1 MEILLILSKP
11 VPNHSPQVASLS
23 DILQAEDITSLQHL
37 QLFARTVVEGFTT
50 GHHASPHKGFSV
62 EFRQHRPY
70 VQGDE
75 IRRLDWKVFGRS
87 DRFYIR
93 EYDEET
99 NLRATLVLDAS
110 GSMNY
115 RGQKG
120 VLKFDYAR
128 KLAASLAYLL
138 MSQQDAVGLV
148 TFDTKLRENI
158 PCRTKITHL
167 HLLLDTMVKTA
178 PRQDTSLAPVIE
190 SLAQRLK
197 RRGLVILIS
206 DFFDDA
212 AALLQSAGILRR
224 KGHEVIAIQLWD
236 RDEID
241 FAFGNWAR
249 FENLEDN
256 EDFLLLD
263 PAAVRLRYLE
273 AQKAFAEELKEGF
286 RKHQIDYL
294 SLVTDESH
302 SQALRNYLSL
312 RMR

>member
-1 MEILLILSKP
+1 M
-11 VPNHSPQVASLS
+11 ATLS
-23 DILQAEDITSLQHL
+23 DILHAEDITSLQSL

-50 GHHASPHKGFSV
+50 GQHASPHKGFSV

-75 IRRLDWKVFGRS
+75 IRRLDWKIFGRT

-93 EYDEET
+93 EFDEET
-99 NLRATLVLDAS
+99 NLRATIVLDAS
-110 GSMNY
+110 GSMGY

-138 MSQQDAVGLV
+138 MCQQDAVGLI
-148 TFDTKLRENI
+148 TFDSKVRDII

-167 HLLLDTMVKTA
+167 HLMLETMVKTE
-178 PRQDTSLAPVIE
+178 PGKDTSLAPVLE

-206 DFFDDA
+206 DFFDDP
-212 AALLQSAGILRR
+212 AALLRSIGILRK
-224 KGHEVIAIQLWD
+224 KGHEIIALQLWD

-241 FAFGNWAR
+241 FPFGNWAR
-249 FENLEDN
+249 FENLESDD
-256 EDFLLLD
+256 DFLLLD
-263 PAAVRLRYLE
+263 PATIRQRYIE
-273 AQKAFAEELKEGF
+273 AQQNFATQLKDGF
-286 RKHQIDYL
+286 RKHQVDYL
-294 SLVTDESH
+294 SLPTDESH
-302 SQALRNYLSL
+302 SAALRNYLAL

>member
-1 MEILLILSKP
+1 M
-11 VPNHSPQVASLS
+11 ASLS
-23 DILQAEDITSLQHL
+23 DILHAEDITSLQAL

-50 GHHASPHKGFSV
+50 GQHASPHKGFSV

-75 IRRLDWKVFGRS
+75 IRRLDWKIFGRT

-93 EYDEET
+93 EFDEET
-99 NLRATLVLDAS
+99 NLRATVVLDAS
-110 GSMNY
+110 GSMGY

-120 VLKFDYAR
+120 VQKFDYAR

-138 MSQQDAVGLV
+138 MSQQDAVGLI
-148 TFDTKLRENI
+148 TFDSKVRDII

-167 HLLLDTMVKTA
+167 HLLLETMVRTEPGK
-178 PRQDTSLAPVIE
+178 DTSLAPVVE

-206 DFFDDA
+206 DFFDDP
-212 AALLQSAGILRR
+212 AALLRSIGILR
-224 KGHEVIAIQLWD
+224 KQGHEIIAIQLWD

-241 FAFGNWAR
+241 FPFGNWAR
-249 FENLEDN
+249 FENLENND
-256 EDFLLLD
+256 DFLLLD
-263 PAAVRLRYLE
+263 PATIRLRYIE
-273 AQKAFAEELKEGF
+273 AQQNFAAQLKEGF
-286 RKHQIDYL
+286 RKHQVDYL
-294 SLVTDESH
+294 SLPTDEPH
-302 SQALRNYLSL
+302 SAALRSYLSL

>member
-1 MEILLILSKP
+1 M
-11 VPNHSPQVASLS
+11 ATLS
-23 DILQAEDITSLQHL
+23 DILQAEDITSLQTL

-99 NLRATLVLDAS
+99 NLRATIVLDAS

-115 RGQKG
+115 RGGKG
-120 VLKFDYAR
+120 ILKFDYAR

-138 MSQQDAVGLV
+138 MSQQDAVGLI
-148 TFDTKLRENI
+148 TFDSKVREVI

-167 HLLLDTMVKTA
+167 HLMLEAMVKTT
-178 PRQDTSLAPVIE
+178 PGQDTSLAPVIE

-206 DFFDDA
+206 DFFDDPT
-212 AALLQSAGILRR
+212 ALLQSIGVLRK
-224 KGHEVIAIQLWD
+224 KGHEVIALHLWD

-241 FAFGNWAR
+241 FPFGNWAR
-249 FENLEDN
+249 FENLENDD
-256 EDFLLLD
+256 DFLLLD
-263 PAAVRLRYLE
+263 PATVRQRYLE
-273 AQKAFAEELKEGF
+273 VQKIFAEQLKDGF
-286 RKHQIDYL
+286 RKHQVDYL
-294 SLVTDESH
+294 SLLTDESH
-302 SQALRNYLSL
+302 SAALRSYLAL

>member
-1 MEILLILSKP
+1 M
-11 VPNHSPQVASLS
+11 ATLS
-23 DILQAEDITSLQHL
+23 DILQAEDITSLQTL

-99 NLRATLVLDAS
+99 NLRATIVLDAS

-115 RGQKG
+115 RGGKG
-120 VLKFDYAR
+120 ILKFDFAR

-138 MSQQDAVGLV
+138 MSQQDAVGLI
-148 TFDTKLRENI
+148 TFDSKVREII
-158 PCRTKITHL
+158 PSRTKITHL
-167 HLLLDTMVKTA
+167 HLMLEAMVKTT
-178 PRQDTSLAPVIE
+178 PGKDTSLAPVIE

-206 DFFDDA
+206 DFFDDPT
-212 AALLQSAGILRR
+212 ALLQSIGVLRK
-224 KGHEVIAIQLWD
+224 KGHEIIALQLWD

-241 FAFGNWAR
+241 FPFGNWAR
-249 FENLEDN
+249 FENLENDD
-256 EDFLLLD
+256 DFLLLD
-263 PAAVRLRYLE
+263 PATVRQRYLE
-273 AQKAFAEELKEGF
+273 VQKIFAEQLKDGF
-286 RKHQIDYL
+286 RKHQVDYL
-294 SLVTDESH
+294 SLPTDESH
-302 SQALRNYLSL
+302 SAALRSYLAL

>member
-1 MEILLILSKP
+1 M
-11 VPNHSPQVASLS
+11 AALS

-37 QLFARTVVEGFTT
+37 QIFARTVVEGFTT

-120 VLKFDYAR
+120 VHKFDYAR

-148 TFDTKLRENI
+148 TFDSKLRENI

-167 HLLLDTMVKTA
+167 HLLLETMIKTE
-178 PRQDTSLAPVIE
+178 PGKDTSLAPVIE

-206 DFFDDA
+206 DFFDDPA
-212 AALLQSAGILRR
+212 AILKACGVLRK
-224 KGHEVIAIQLWD
+224 KGHEIIALQLWD

-241 FAFGNWAR
+241 FSFGNWAR
-249 FENLEDN
+249 FENLENND
-256 EDFLLLD
+256 DFLLLD
-263 PAAVRLRYLE
+263 PATIRQRYIE
-273 AQKAFAEELKEGF
+273 TQKQFATDLKEGF

-294 SLVTDESH
+294 SLPTDESH
-302 SQALRNYLSL
+302 ALALRNYLAL
-312 RMR
+312 RLR

>member
-1 MEILLILSKP
+1 M
-11 VPNHSPQVASLS
+11 ATLS
-23 DILQAEDITSLQHL
+23 DILQAEDITSLQTL

-50 GHHASPHKGFSV
+50 GQHASPHKGFSV

-75 IRRLDWKVFGRS
+75 IRRLDWKIFGRT

-93 EYDEET
+93 EFDEET
-99 NLRATLVLDAS
+99 NLRATVVLDAS
-110 GSMNY
+110 GSMGY

-120 VLKFDYAR
+120 ILKFDYAR

-138 MSQQDAVGLV
+138 MSQQDAVGLI
-148 TFDTKLRENI
+148 TFDSKIRDVI

-167 HLLLDTMVKTA
+167 HLLLETMVKTE
-178 PRQDTSLAPVIE
+178 PGKDTSLAPVLE

-206 DFFDDA
+206 DFFDDP
-212 AALLQSAGILRR
+212 AALLRSIGVLRK
-224 KGHEVIAIQLWD
+224 KGHEIIALQLWD

-241 FAFGNWAR
+241 FPFGNWAR
-249 FENLEDN
+249 FENLENYD
-256 EDFLLLD
+256 DFLLLD
-263 PAAVRLRYLE
+263 PATIRQRYIE
-273 AQKAFAEELKEGF
+273 AQQNFAAQLKEGF
-286 RKHQIDYL
+286 RKHQVDYL
-294 SLVTDESH
+294 SLPTDESH
-302 SQALRNYLSL
+302 SAALRSYLAL

>member
-1 MEILLILSKP
+1 
-11 VPNHSPQVASLS
+11 VATLS
-23 DILQAEDITSLQHL
+23 DILQAEDITSLQTL

-99 NLRATLVLDAS
+99 NLRATIVLDAS

-115 RGQKG
+115 RGGKG
-120 VLKFDYAR
+120 ILKFDYAR

-148 TFDTKLRENI
+148 TFDSKVREVI

-167 HLLLDTMVKTA
+167 HLLLEAMVKTT
-178 PRQDTSLAPVIE
+178 PGQDTSLAPVIE

-206 DFFDDA
+206 DFFDDPT
-212 AALLQSAGILRR
+212 ALLQSIGVLRK
-224 KGHEVIAIQLWD
+224 KGHEVIALQLWD

-241 FAFGNWAR
+241 FPFGNWAR
-249 FENLEDN
+249 FENLENDD
-256 EDFLLLD
+256 DFLLLD
-263 PAAVRLRYLE
+263 PATVRQRYLE
-273 AQKAFAEELKEGF
+273 VQKIFAEQLKDGF
-286 RKHQIDYL
+286 RKHQVDYL
-294 SLVTDESH
+294 SLPTDESH
-302 SQALRNYLSL
+302 SAALRSYLAL

>member
-1 MEILLILSKP
+1 MATLSSILE
-11 VPNHSPQVASLS
+11 
-23 DILQAEDITSLQHL
+23 AEDITSLQSL

-70 VQGDE
+70 VQGDD
-75 IRRLDWKVFGRS
+75 IRRLDWKIFGRA

-93 EYDEET
+93 EFDEET

-128 KLAASLAYLL
+128 KLAAAMAYLL
-138 MSQQDAVGLV
+138 MSQQDAVGLI
-148 TFDTKLRENI
+148 TFDSRIREFI
-158 PCRTKITHL
+158 PNQTRITHL
-167 HLLLDTMVKTA
+167 HYMLETMLKTQPGKDTA
-178 PRQDTSLAPVIE
+178 LAPVLE

-212 AALLQSAGILRR
+212 TAIMRAIGVLRK
-224 KGHEVIAIQLWD
+224 KGHEVIAMQLWD
-236 RDEID
+236 RDELE
-241 FAFGNWAR
+241 FPFGQWSR
-249 FENLEDN
+249 FENLEN
-256 EDFLLLD
+256 AEDSLLLD
-263 PAAVRLRYLE
+263 PATVRLRYME
-273 AQKAFAEELKEGF
+273 VLKNFQEQLKDGF
-286 RKHQIDYL
+286 RKHHVDYL
-294 SLVTDESH
+294 SLPTDESH
-302 SQALRNYLSL
+302 SAALRSYLAL

>member
-1 MEILLILSKP
+1 
-11 VPNHSPQVASLS
+11 VATLS
-23 DILQAEDITSLQHL
+23 DILQAEDITSLQAL

-99 NLRATLVLDAS
+99 NLRATIVLDAS

-115 RGQKG
+115 RGGKG
-120 VLKFDYAR
+120 ILKFDYAR

-148 TFDTKLRENI
+148 TFDSKVREVI

-167 HLLLDTMVKTA
+167 HLLLEAMVKTT
-178 PRQDTSLAPVIE
+178 PGKDTSLAPVIE

-206 DFFDDA
+206 DFFDDP
-212 AALLQSAGILRR
+212 AALLQSIGILRK
-224 KGHEVIAIQLWD
+224 KGHEVIALQLWD

-241 FAFGNWAR
+241 FPFGNWAR
-249 FENLEDN
+249 FENLENDD
-256 EDFLLLD
+256 DFLLLD
-263 PAAVRLRYLE
+263 PATVRQRYLE
-273 AQKAFAEELKEGF
+273 VQKIFAEQLKDGF
-286 RKHQIDYL
+286 RKHQVDYL
-294 SLVTDESH
+294 SLPTDESH
-302 SQALRNYLSL
+302 SAALRSYLAL

>member
-1 MEILLILSKP
+1 M
-11 VPNHSPQVASLS
+11 ASLS
-23 DILQAEDITSLQHL
+23 DILHAEDITSLQAL

-50 GHHASPHKGFSV
+50 GQHASPHKGFSV

-75 IRRLDWKVFGRS
+75 IRRLDWKIFGRT

-93 EYDEET
+93 EFDEET
-99 NLRATLVLDAS
+99 NLRATVVLDAS
-110 GSMNY
+110 GSMGY

-120 VLKFDYAR
+120 VQKFDYAR

-138 MSQQDAVGLV
+138 MSQQDAVGLI
-148 TFDTKLRENI
+148 TFDSKVRDII

-167 HLLLDTMVKTA
+167 HLLLETMVKTE
-178 PRQDTSLAPVIE
+178 PGKDTSLAPVVE

-206 DFFDDA
+206 DFFDDP
-212 AALLQSAGILRR
+212 AALLRSIGVLR
-224 KGHEVIAIQLWD
+224 KQGHEIIAIQLWD

-241 FAFGNWAR
+241 FPFGNWAR
-249 FENLEDN
+249 FENLENND
-256 EDFLLLD
+256 DFLLLD
-263 PAAVRLRYLE
+263 PATIRLRYIE
-273 AQKAFAEELKEGF
+273 AQQKFAEQLKDGF
-286 RKHQIDYL
+286 RKHQVDYL
-294 SLVTDESH
+294 SLPTDESH
-302 SQALRNYLSL
+302 SAALRNYLSL

>member
-1 MEILLILSKP
+1 M
-11 VPNHSPQVASLS
+11 ATLS
-23 DILQAEDITSLQHL
+23 DILQAEDITSLQAL

-99 NLRATLVLDAS
+99 NLRATIVLDAS

-115 RGQKG
+115 RGGKG
-120 VLKFDYAR
+120 ILKFDYAR

-138 MSQQDAVGLV
+138 MSQQDAVGLI
-148 TFDTKLRENI
+148 TFDSKVREII

-167 HLLLDTMVKTA
+167 HLMLEAMVKTT
-178 PRQDTSLAPVIE
+178 PGKDTSLAPVIE

-206 DFFDDA
+206 DFFDDP
-212 AALLQSAGILRR
+212 AALLQSIGVLRK
-224 KGHEVIAIQLWD
+224 KGHEVIALQLWD

-241 FAFGNWAR
+241 FPFGNWAR
-249 FENLEDN
+249 FENLENDD
-256 EDFLLLD
+256 DFLLLD
-263 PAAVRLRYLE
+263 PATVRQRYLE
-273 AQKAFAEELKEGF
+273 VQKIFAEQLKDGF
-286 RKHQIDYL
+286 RKHQVDYL
-294 SLVTDESH
+294 SLLTDESH
-302 SQALRNYLSL
+302 SAALRNYLAL

>member
-1 MEILLILSKP
+1 M
-11 VPNHSPQVASLS
+11 ATLS

-75 IRRLDWKVFGRS
+75 IRRLDWKIFGRT

-93 EYDEET
+93 EFDEET
-99 NLRATLVLDAS
+99 NLRATIVLDAS

-148 TFDTKLRENI
+148 TFDSKVRDII
-158 PCRTKITHL
+158 PCRTKISHL
-167 HLLLDTMVKTA
+167 HLMLETMVRTTPGK
-178 PRQDTSLAPVIE
+178 DTSLAPVIE

-206 DFFDDA
+206 DFFDDP
-212 AALLQSAGILRR
+212 AALLRAIGILRK
-224 KGHEVIAIQLWD
+224 KGHEVIALQLWD

-241 FAFGNWAR
+241 FPFGNWAR
-249 FENLEDN
+249 FENLENDD
-256 EDFLLLD
+256 DFLLLD
-263 PAAVRLRYLE
+263 PATIRQRYLE
-273 AQKAFAEELKEGF
+273 VQKNFAEQLKDGF
-286 RKHQIDYL
+286 RKHQVDYL
-294 SLVTDESH
+294 SLPTDESH
-302 SQALRNYLSL
+302 SAALRSYLAL

>member
-1 MEILLILSKP
+1 M
-11 VPNHSPQVASLS
+11 ATLS
-23 DILQAEDITSLQHL
+23 DILHAEDITSLQTL

-50 GHHASPHKGFSV
+50 GQHASPHKGFSV

-75 IRRLDWKVFGRS
+75 IRRLDWKIFGRT

-93 EYDEET
+93 EFDEET
-99 NLRATLVLDAS
+99 NLRATIVLDAS

-148 TFDTKLRENI
+148 TFDSKVRDII
-158 PCRTKITHL
+158 PCRTKISHL
-167 HLLLDTMVKTA
+167 HLMLETMVKTE
-178 PRQDTSLAPVIE
+178 PGKDTSLAPVIE

-206 DFFDDA
+206 DFFDDP
-212 AALLQSAGILRR
+212 AALLRAIGILRK
-224 KGHEVIAIQLWD
+224 KGHEVIALQLWD

-241 FAFGNWAR
+241 FPFGNWAR
-249 FENLEDN
+249 FENLENDD
-256 EDFLLLD
+256 DFLLLD
-263 PAAVRLRYLE
+263 PATIRQRYLE
-273 AQKAFAEELKEGF
+273 VQKNFAEQLKDGF
-286 RKHQIDYL
+286 RKHQVDYL
-294 SLVTDESH
+294 SLPTDESH
-302 SQALRNYLSL
+302 SAALRSYLAL

>member
-1 MEILLILSKP
+1 M
-11 VPNHSPQVASLS
+11 ATLS
-23 DILQAEDITSLQHL
+23 DILHAEDITSLQHL

-99 NLRATLVLDAS
+99 NLRATIVLDAS

-120 VLKFDYAR
+120 VHKFDYAR

-148 TFDTKLRENI
+148 TFDSKLRENI

-167 HLLLDTMVKTA
+167 HLMLEAMVKTM
-178 PRQDTSLAPVIE
+178 PGKDTSLAPVIE

-206 DFFDDA
+206 DFFDDPA
-212 AALLQSAGILRR
+212 AILKAVGILRK
-224 KGHEVIAIQLWD
+224 KGHEIIALQLWD

-241 FAFGNWAR
+241 FPFGNWAR
-249 FENLEDN
+249 FENLENDD
-256 EDFLLLD
+256 DFLLLD
-263 PAAVRLRYLE
+263 PATIRQRYIE
-273 AQKAFAEELKEGF
+273 VQKNFAEQLKDGF
-286 RKHQIDYL
+286 RKHQVDYL
-294 SLVTDESH
+294 SLPTDESH
-302 SQALRNYLSL
+302 SAALRNYLAL

>member
-1 MEILLILSKP
+1 M
-11 VPNHSPQVASLS
+11 ATLS
-23 DILQAEDITSLQHL
+23 DILHAEDITSLQHL

-99 NLRATLVLDAS
+99 NLRATIVLDAS

-120 VLKFDYAR
+120 ILKFDYAR

-138 MSQQDAVGLV
+138 MSQQDAAGLI
-148 TFDTKLRENI
+148 TFDSKVREI
-158 PCRTKITHL
+158 VPCRTKITHL
-167 HLLLDTMVKTA
+167 HLLLETMVKTE
-178 PRQDTSLAPVIE
+178 PGKDTSLAPVIE

-206 DFFDDA
+206 DFFDDHA
-212 AALLQSAGILRR
+212 AILKSVGILRK
-224 KGHEVIAIQLWD
+224 KGHEVIALQLWD

-241 FAFGNWAR
+241 FPFGNWAR
-249 FENLEDN
+249 FENLENDD
-256 EDFLLLD
+256 DFLLLD
-263 PAAVRLRYLE
+263 PATIRQRYLE
-273 AQKAFAEELKEGF
+273 VQKTFNEQLKEGF

-302 SQALRNYLSL
+302 SAALRNYLAL

>member
-1 MEILLILSKP
+1 M
-11 VPNHSPQVASLS
+11 ATLS
-23 DILQAEDITSLQHL
+23 DILHAEDITSLQSL

-50 GHHASPHKGFSV
+50 GQHASPHKGFSV

-75 IRRLDWKVFGRS
+75 IRRLDWKIFGRT

-93 EYDEET
+93 EFDEET
-99 NLRATLVLDAS
+99 NLRATIVLDAS
-110 GSMNY
+110 GSMGY

-138 MSQQDAVGLV
+138 MSQQDAVGLI
-148 TFDTKLRENI
+148 TFDSKVRDVI

-167 HLLLDTMVKTA
+167 HMMLETMVKTE
-178 PRQDTSLAPVIE
+178 PGKDTSLAPVLE

-206 DFFDDA
+206 DFFDDPT
-212 AALLQSAGILRR
+212 ALLRSIGVLRK
-224 KGHEVIAIQLWD
+224 KGHEIIALQLWD

-241 FAFGNWAR
+241 FPFGNWAR
-249 FENLEDN
+249 FENLENDD
-256 EDFLLLD
+256 DFLLLD
-263 PAAVRLRYLE
+263 PATIRQRYIE
-273 AQKAFAEELKEGF
+273 VQQNFAAQLKDGF
-286 RKHQIDYL
+286 RKHQVDYL
-294 SLVTDESH
+294 SLPTDESH
-302 SQALRNYLSL
+302 SAALRSYLAL

>member
-1 MEILLILSKP
+1 M
-11 VPNHSPQVASLS
+11 ATLS
-23 DILQAEDITSLQHL
+23 DILHAEDITSLQSL

-50 GHHASPHKGFSV
+50 GQHASPHKGFSV

-75 IRRLDWKVFGRS
+75 IRRLDWKIFGRT

-93 EYDEET
+93 EFDEET
-99 NLRATLVLDAS
+99 NLRATVVLDAS
-110 GSMNY
+110 GSMGY

-138 MSQQDAVGLV
+138 MSQQDAVGLI
-148 TFDTKLRENI
+148 TFDSKIRDVI

-167 HLLLDTMVKTA
+167 HLMLETMVKTE
-178 PRQDTSLAPVIE
+178 PGKDTSLAPVLE

-206 DFFDDA
+206 DFFDDPA
-212 AALLQSAGILRR
+212 AILRSIGVLR
-224 KGHEVIAIQLWD
+224 KKGHEIIALQLWD

-241 FAFGNWAR
+241 FPFGNWAR
-249 FENLEDN
+249 FENLENDD
-256 EDFLLLD
+256 DFLLLD
-263 PAAVRLRYLE
+263 PATIRQRYIE
-273 AQKAFAEELKEGF
+273 AQQNFAAQLKDGF
-286 RKHQIDYL
+286 RKHQVDYL
-294 SLVTDESH
+294 SLPTDESH
-302 SQALRNYLSL
+302 SAALRSYLSL

>member
-1 MEILLILSKP
+1 
-11 VPNHSPQVASLS
+11 VATLS

-99 NLRATLVLDAS
+99 NLRATIVLDAS

-115 RGQKG
+115 RGSKG
-120 VLKFDYAR
+120 ILKFDYAR

-138 MSQQDAVGLV
+138 MSQQDAVGLI
-148 TFDTKLRENI
+148 TFDSKVRDII

-167 HLLLDTMVKTA
+167 HLMLEAMVKTT
-178 PRQDTSLAPVIE
+178 PGKDTSLAPVIE

-206 DFFDDA
+206 DFFDDP
-212 AALLQSAGILRR
+212 AALLQSIGVLRK
-224 KGHEVIAIQLWD
+224 KGHEVIALQLWD

-241 FAFGNWAR
+241 FPFGNWAR
-249 FENLEDN
+249 FENLENDD
-256 EDFLLLD
+256 DFLLLD
-263 PAAVRLRYLE
+263 PATIRQRYIE
-273 AQKAFAEELKEGF
+273 VQKNFAEQLKDGF
-286 RKHQIDYL
+286 RKHQVDYL
-294 SLVTDESH
+294 SLPTDESH
-302 SQALRNYLSL
+302 SAALRSYLAL